1 MPRVEREISYLL
13 GGAFHR
19 LAFTAWGDPHLPA
32 VLCVHGLSR
41 NGRDF
46 DVLAESLSDR
56 FHVLCPDL
64 PGRGRSGWLPDPA
77 MYTPVQYVQ
86 ALAHVLAVIGRPV
99 DWIGTSLG
107 GICGMLTACLPGN
120 PIRRLVLNDIG
131 PFLPKAALARIVD
144 YVGTIPDFGS
154 VGELE
159 AYLRRV
165 HAPFG
170 ALSDAD
176 WAHMA
181 RYSARMRPDGRIT
194 LHYDPALTIPLL
206 QTPPA
211 DLDMW
216 AVWDRITAPML
227 TLRGAQSDLLLAETF
242 ARMGERSATHTV
254 EDAGHA
260 PALMDSPTIGV
271 IRRFLEEDV
280 LF

>member
-1 MPRVEREISYLL
+1 MPPVEREIGYLL

-19 LAFTAWGDPHLPA
+19 LAFTAWGEPDLPV

-64 PGRGRSGWLPDPA
+64 PGRGRSDWLADPEL
-77 MYTPVQYVQ
+77 YRPLQYVQ
-86 ALAHVLAVIGRPV
+86 ALAHLLAAVGRHV

-107 GICGMLTACLPGN
+107 GICGMLAASLPGN

-131 PFLPKAALARIVD
+131 PFLPKAALARIMD
-144 YVGTIPDFGS
+144 YVGTIPDFAS

-159 AYLRRV
+159 AYLRLV

-181 RYSARMRPDGRIT
+181 AHSSRTRPDGRVT

-206 QTPPA
+206 QSPPA
-211 DLDMW
+211 DMDMW
-216 AVWDRITAPML
+216 AIWDRISVPML
-227 TLRGAQSDLLLAETF
+227 ALRGEHSDLLLPATF
-242 ARMGERSATHTV
+242 ATMADRSATHV
-254 EDAGHA
+254 VAGAGHA

-271 IRRFLEEDV
+271 IRRFLV
-280 LF
+280 S